1 MAILLKN
8 FEQYR
13 QTKVNTS
20 QKLVTL
26 KPKQQAIILED
37 TDREKEALTKIKPL
51 ILKPEE
57 ITKEKVTKFASN
69 TGLPYKWAETIMKIR
84 IAPKPKNITASS
96 WEEIKTA
103 CSMLCD
109 NSFTLLKAIIAHNW
123 SLFDIFGCNPAAPV
137 TSFNVKGLVL
147 LLKPTDVIIEV
158 REECIKIRS
167 YSGGVNSFYRRLE
180 QNVKCVLL
188 GDII

>member
-8 FEQYR
+8 FEKYR
-13 QTKVNTS
+13 QTKVNTA

-26 KPKQQAIILED
+26 KPKQQAVILED
-37 TDREKEALTKIKPL
+37 TDREKEALIIKPP
-51 ILKPEE
+51 IPEPEE
-57 ITKEKVTKFASN
+57 ITEERVTKFASN
-69 TGLPYKWAETIMKIR
+69 TGLPYKWAETIIKLR
-84 IAPKPKNITASS
+84 TAQKPQNINASF

-123 SLFDIFGCNPAAPV
+123 SLLDVFGCNPDAPV
-137 TSFNVKGLVL
+137 TSFNIKGLVL
-147 LLKPTDVIIEV
+147 LLRPTDVIIEV

-167 YSGGVNSFYRRLE
+167 YSGSINSFYRRLE

-188 GDII
+188 CDII